1 MILAGMLNYDSD
13 LLECDLAQTYNI
25 YDYRELPVSKVALFS
40 AHLNDDSRIKLKM
53 SNAKQSLDT
62 LLLSSIVD
70 RLSYL
75 VWAKTE
81 DGRKGRNRPLSIT
94 SKLLNITEENDI
106 IAFDTGEDFEVMK
119 NKILGKEVI

>member
-40 AHLNDDSRIKLKM
+40 VHLNDDSRIKLKM
-53 SNAKQSLDT
+53 SNAKQPLNT
-62 LLLSSIVD
+62 LLLSSVVD

-81 DGRKGRNRPLSIT
+81 DGIKGRNRPLSIT

-119 NKILGKEVI
+119 QRILGKEVV